1 MVNSKHLLLSASTL
15 GLLTALSVTSSPL
28 PANATSPL
36 SALPSRGVENAQPL
50 KQKSNTPSISEDSQ
64 NFIKD
69 IAERGIGF
77 MANTELSEENREKEF
92 RIMLEESF
100 DMKTIGRFALGKYWR
115 QATKEQK
122 KEYLKLFENMIV
134 NIYSRRFGDYNGEKF
149 NVISARPTGA
159 HDAIVAS
166 QIIPGSGASIS
177 IDWRVRKKDKHFV
190 VIDIIVAGV
199 SMALTQRS
207 DFSAVIQRGG
217 GKIDVLL
224 EHLRK

>member
-1 MVNSKHLLLSASTL
+1 MVNSKQLLLSASTI

-28 PANATSPL
+28 SAHATSL
-36 SALPSRGVENAQPL
+36 WSASPVQGIANTQPL
-50 KQKSNTPSISEDSQ
+50 KQEINTPSISEDSQ
-64 NFIKD
+64 DFIKD

-77 MANTELSEENREKEF
+77 LSNEELSEENRKNEF
-92 RIMLEESF
+92 RKMLEESF
-100 DMKTIGRFALGKYWR
+100 DMKTIGRFAMGKYWR
-115 QATKEQK
+115 QATKEQQ
-122 KEYLKLFENMIV
+122 KEYLELFENMIV
-134 NIYSRRFGDYNGEKF
+134 DVYSRRFGEYNGEKF
-149 NVISARPTGA
+149 EVTSARPTGT

-166 QIIPGSGASIS
+166 QIIPSSGAKIS
-177 IDWRVRKKDKHFV
+177 VDWRVRRKDKQFV

>member
-1 MVNSKHLLLSASTL
+1 VNSKHLLLSASTF
-15 GLLTALSVTSSPL
+15 GLLTALSIVSSSISTHAKPL
-28 PANATSPL
+28 SPARIATS
-36 SALPSRGVENAQPL
+36 AQPI
-50 KQKSNTPSISEDSQ
+50 KQQTNTPSISDNSQ
-64 NFIKD
+64 DFIKD

-77 MANTELSEENREKEF
+77 MANQELSKEAREKEF
-92 RIMLEESF
+92 RKMLEESF

-115 QATKEQK
+115 IATKEQK
-122 KEYLKLFENMIV
+122 KEYLDLFENMIV
-134 NIYSRRFGDYNGEKF
+134 NVYSRRFGDYNGENF
-149 NVISARPTGA
+149 EVISSRAQGTA
-159 HDAIVAS
+159 DAIVAS
-166 QIIPGSGASIS
+166 QIIPGSGATIS
-177 IDWRVRKKDKHFV
+177 VDWRVRKKNQQFV